1 MYELL
6 FYTEFTRA
14 VYTHVIEEDR
24 VTTILGCVYYRD
36 GVLVEHSC
44 REDAK
49 SVCTLRRTCCS

>member
-1 MYELL
+1 MYSSL

-36 GVLVEHSC
+36 SVLVEHSC
-44 REDAK
+44 REDA
-49 SVCTLRRTCCS
+49 